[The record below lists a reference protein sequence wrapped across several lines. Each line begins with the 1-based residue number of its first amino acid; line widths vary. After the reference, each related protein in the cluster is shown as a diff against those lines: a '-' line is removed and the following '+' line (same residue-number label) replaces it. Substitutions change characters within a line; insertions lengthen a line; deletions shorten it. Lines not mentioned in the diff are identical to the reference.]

1 MAEPKRLYV
10 NVVEAEVEGLKFIAK
25 LPVVDGSEALVVV
38 PIEMVLET
46 TPH

>member
-1 MAEPKRLYV
+1 MRVYV
-10 NVVEAEVEGLKFIAK
+10 KVVEADVEGLKFNVK
-25 LPVVDGSEALVVV
+25 LPLADGSEALVVV